1 MTSPSEPGCIFCKIV
16 AGTIPC
22 FKIHEDALTIAF
34 MDINPLNPG
43 HALVVPKG
51 HYPDLYAVDGLSLAA
66 AARTAQRVAR
76 ALKQAVAPEGLNLLQ
91 ANGEAAGQT
100 VGHFHIH
107 VVPRRTGDRGR
118 LDWEHVPGEKA
129 EIGRLA
135 ETLAK
140 ALGQVA

>member
-1 MTSPSEPGCIFCKIV
+1 MTLSDPGCIFCKIV
-16 AGTIPC
+16 AGSIPC
-22 FKIHEDALTIAF
+22 FKIHEDAITIAF

-66 AARTAQRVAR
+66 TARSAQSVAR
-76 ALKQAVAPEGLNLLQ
+76 ALKATVAPEGLNLLQ

-107 VVPRRTGDRGR
+107 VVPRRKGDRGR
-118 LDWEHVPGEKA
+118 LDWDHVPGDKA
-129 EIGRLA
+129 AIGRIA
-135 ETLAK
+135 EALTK
-140 ALGQVA
+140 AIHQAQ